1 MKYYIINRSKKS
13 HKKKEKAVAT
23 PEVEWVPIE
32 EMESA
37 PTNTQSGTGRIYC
50 TGNPFIQSIYFLGTV
65 VYGKGTHFL
74 TELAHGDVLVIQHP
88 QTYVFYTMKSIFRF
102 ETEMRVVKVVASDTS
117 LSLSSPFS
125 SDFSTEINFEYYKKP
140 EEYVSPEEKKV
151 IIVFKGLL
159 NRQKKKKN
167 VIR

>member
-1 MKYYIINRSKKS
+1 MKYFIINRSKKS

-50 TGNPFIQSIYFLGTV
+50 TGNTFIQYIYFIGTV

-88 QTYVFYTMKSIFRF
+88 QTYILYNINSVYRF
-102 ETEMRVVKVVASDTS
+102 ETEMRVVKVVASNTS

>member
-1 MKYYIINRSKKS
+1 MKYPIINRSKKS

-37 PTNTQSGTGRIYC
+37 PTNIQSGTGRIYC
-50 TGNPFIQSIYFLGTV
+50 TGNPFIQSFYFLGTV

-88 QTYVFYTMKSIFRF
+88 QTYVFYTMKSVVCG
-102 ETEMRVVKVVASDTS
+102 RVFIIMQMEGNPES
-117 LSLSSPFS
+117 L
-125 SDFSTEINFEYYKKP
+125 KC
-140 EEYVSPEEKKV
+140 
-151 IIVFKGLL
+151 LL
-159 NRQKKKKN
+159 TDLP
-167 VIR
+167 I